1 MVALGISEA
10 WVTAAGGSLAA
21 AAVSDTGAD
30 GGVFDVQSLLLSGSV
45 PMLLLVWTLLGA
57 SAFVWAAIV
66 IKARQVGRW
75 RRAEQRFE
83 REVAETTDWEAM
95 QERCETDQDSLGAP
109 VLAAMFRAASY
120 PDVLEAV
127 AEREVERQH
136 TRVHGMMTAL
146 SSIGVVAPLAGL
158 FGTVYGII
166 HAFLSIGAAKSA
178 SLAAV
183 APAIGEAL
191 LTTAVGLFAAIP
203 AVIGYNVLSKQLDD
217 LLAGV
222 ETASRVWAGRVR
234 ASTTTE
240 EES

>member
-1 MVALGISEA
+1 ML
-10 WVTAAGGSLAA
+10 TAIAIVAA
-21 AAVSDTGAD
+21 AAPDAPGDA
-30 GGVFDVQSLLLSGSV
+30 VFDPQALLVSGSI

-57 SAFVWAAIV
+57 AAFVWAAIV
-66 IKARQVGRW
+66 IKARQVARW

-83 REVAETTDWEAM
+83 REVSEGTEWEAM
-95 QERCETDQDSLGAP
+95 VARCEADEESLGAP
-109 VLAAMFRAASY
+109 VLAAMFRAANY

-136 TRVHGMMTAL
+136 ARVHGLMTAL

-166 HAFLSIGAAKSA
+166 HAFLSIGAAGSA

-191 LTTAVGLFAAIP
+191 ITTAVGLFAAIP
-203 AVIGYNVLSKQLDD
+203 AVLGYNALSKQLDD

-234 ASTTTE
+234 ASAFRRE
-240 EES
+240 D